1 MRQPQSVLLFR
12 FLIQRRRE
20 NGEEQNCWS
29 KEEAEDEWLIDVFL
43 TKVST
48 VSCVSCFCA
57 WKGWRDRKYF
67 VFLNNRMQSHLLM
80 LFFFYCGVF
89 FRWFVFVTESSYVS
103 SHVPILW
110 SVRTRWA
117 SLDHFISGCHDNFQN
132 QRFNTDGPC
141 FRCTA
146 N

>member
-1 MRQPQSVLLFR
+1 MFYFSDSWF
-12 FLIQRRRE
+12 
-20 NGEEQNCWS
+20 
-29 KEEAEDEWLIDVFL
+29 KDDVKMVGNKTVDLKKKPRTSGSSMFFSL
-43 TKVST
+43 RIST

-110 SVRTRWA
+110 SVRTGWA

>member
-1 MRQPQSVLLFR
+1 MFYFSDSWF
-12 FLIQRRRE
+12 
-20 NGEEQNCWS
+20 
-29 KEEAEDEWLIDVFL
+29 KDDVKMVGNKTVDLKKKPRTSGSSMFFSL
-43 TKVST
+43 RIST

-80 LFFFYCGVF
+80 LFLFYCGF
-89 FRWFVFVTESSYVS
+89 FFVGLFLSPN
-103 SHVPILW
+103 HHMLVPILR
-110 SVRTRWA
+110 SVRIRWA